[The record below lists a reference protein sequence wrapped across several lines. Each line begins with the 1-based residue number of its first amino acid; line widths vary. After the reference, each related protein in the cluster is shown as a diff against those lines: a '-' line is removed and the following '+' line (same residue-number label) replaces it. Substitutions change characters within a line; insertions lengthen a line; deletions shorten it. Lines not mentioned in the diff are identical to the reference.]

1 MTTPATYH
9 VQYTINDAM
18 QVRPSYHE
26 CAQSMRRKKS
36 KASRL
41 PMCFSICAIT
51 CLARNVIMP
60 WVKRRWGTSGSQ
72 NCVRRRT

>member
-26 CAQSMRRKKS
+26 CSQPMRRKKS

-41 PMCFSICAIT
+41 PMCFSICAIP
-51 CLARNVIMP
+51 CLARN
-60 WVKRRWGTSGSQ
+60 
-72 NCVRRRT
+72 